1 VLYRRTFSYL
11 GGHGMDKT
19 EGAKEKRGPLEVF
32 EKVWSQALVAVSTA
46 EDEAA
51 KVGARMAEA
60 AGWSPDELKRQ
71 VRELTLRLSHQ
82 RRSLETGVEDGV
94 KGALAKLRVP
104 RRDDLAGITS
114 RLDAVSRRIDAL
126 EKGR

>member
-1 VLYRRTFSYL
+1 
-11 GGHGMDKT
+11 MDKT

-71 VRELTLRLSHQ
+71 VRELTERLASQ
-82 RRSLETGVEDGV
+82 RRSLETSVEEGV

-104 RRDDLAGITS
+104 RRDELADVAA
-114 RLDAVSRRIDAL
+114 RLDAVARRIESL

>member
-1 VLYRRTFSYL
+1 
-11 GGHGMDKT
+11 MDKP

-46 EDEAA
+46 EEEAS

-60 AGWSPDELKRQ
+60 AGWSQDELKRQ
-71 VRELTLRLSHQ
+71 VRELTDRLASQ
-82 RRSLETGVEDGV
+82 RRALETNVEEGV

-104 RRDDLAGITS
+104 RRDEVASIAS
-114 RLDAVSRRIDAL
+114 RLDAVSRRIESL